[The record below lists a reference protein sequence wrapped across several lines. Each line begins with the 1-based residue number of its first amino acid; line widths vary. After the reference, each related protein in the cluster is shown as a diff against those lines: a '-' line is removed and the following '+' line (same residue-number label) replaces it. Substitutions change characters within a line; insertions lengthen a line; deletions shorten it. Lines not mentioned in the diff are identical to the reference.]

1 MLLMEREGDDLL
13 FNLDRYAAMK
23 DYIILLVSALMGLDF
38 VLSGALW
45 PQYYCATLII
55 FLTLIALQIY
65 LVYVLHKKAGWPD
78 D

>member
-1 MLLMEREGDDLL
+1 
-13 FNLDRYAAMK
+13 MK

-55 FLTLIALQIY
+55 FLSLIALQIY